1 MDDIAN
7 KQLGGNPFSPLQS
20 KGKANTPSRLSVGG
34 GSDINLNPGEG
45 IGGGESPD
53 GSKRSGQRV
62 SIKVH

>member
-7 KQLGGNPFSPLQS
+7 KQHLGGNPFSPLQS

-34 GSDINLNPGEG
+34 GGGSDINLNPGEG

-53 GSKRSGQRV
+53 VSKRSG
-62 SIKVH
+62 